1 MGTTSIDRPDEELRS
16 ITLPAE
22 LEKLEAVQDFVEA
35 IMEEGG
41 AGMKV
46 ICTVNIAV
54 EEMFVNVCHYA
65 YGEDGGEVKV
75 EAGII
80 SQSGLSDNEGA
91 KAIRIR
97 LTDSGIPYDPLA
109 KEDPDITL
117 PAEER
122 PIGGL
127 GIYMVKKSMDRV
139 SYEYKDGKNIFTMEK
154 GI

>member
-1 MGTTSIDRPDEELRS
+1 MGNNNMDQTEELRS
-16 ITLPAE
+16 IRLPAE
-22 LEKLEAVQDFVEA
+22 LEKLETVQDFVQEIMDEA
-35 IMEEGG
+35 EV
-41 AGMKV
+41 GMKV
-46 ICTVNIAV
+46 ACTVNIAL

-65 YGEDGGEVKV
+65 YGEDGGDILV
-75 EAGII
+75 EAGIVRPTG
-80 SQSGLSDNEGA
+80 SADNAEA

-109 KEDPDITL
+109 REDPDITL

-127 GIYMVKKSMDRV
+127 GIYMVKKSMDHV
-139 SYEYKDGKNIFTMEK
+139 SYEYRDGKNVFTMEK

>member
-1 MGTTSIDRPDEELRS
+1 MGNMSTDHPDDKLRS

-22 LEKLEAVQDFVEA
+22 LEKLEEVQDFVQA
-35 IMEEGG
+35 IMDEEEVS
-41 AGMKV
+41 MKLS
-46 ICTVNIAV
+46 CTVNIAV

-65 YGEDGGEVKV
+65 YGEDGGDVTV

-80 SQSGLSDNEGA
+80 SQSGLAGDEGA

-139 SYEYKDGKNIFTMEK
+139 SYEHRDGKNIFTMEK